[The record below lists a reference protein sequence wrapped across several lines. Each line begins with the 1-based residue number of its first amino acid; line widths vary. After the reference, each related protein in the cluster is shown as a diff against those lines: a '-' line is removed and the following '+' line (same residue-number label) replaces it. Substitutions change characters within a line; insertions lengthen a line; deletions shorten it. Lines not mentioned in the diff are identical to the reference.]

1 MDWFLLKGFIYD
13 YNDDCIIDYTDFL
26 LLYVFKLSVYD
37 YSVYKC
43 SFLEMLKNILKG
55 LFLAKVHLNFLK
67 EILKNIM
74 ICDFMAND
82 FGNTSSY
89 YRDIMEFKLS
99 YYCTIPIK

>member
-1 MDWFLLKGFIYD
+1 MFLNYRDMTIRYINFQ
-13 YNDDCIIDYTDFL
+13 
-26 LLYVFKLSVYD
+26 
-37 YSVYKC
+37 
-43 SFLEMLKNILKG
+43 FLEILKNILKG

-99 YYCTIPIK
+99 YYCTIPSNKNIIIMYIKLIIFSSFRFNLNNKIL